1 MHPSGMGLQIIDGPI
16 LGEQM
21 VRLSEIT
28 VPSGDTFAGL
38 DVNHGS
44 LDQKVPALLSKE
56 LQYQLGLVMSG
67 PGMGRR
73 RITLKPLGEAR
84 A

>member
-44 LDQKVPALLSKE
+44 LDQKCLPCCPKNCNISLDL
-56 LQYQLGLVMSG
+56 
-67 PGMGRR
+67 
-73 RITLKPLGEAR
+73 
-84 A
+84 